1 MPRTL
6 GPAVEPA
13 ERPRIVRRAVRV
25 LLIDPAERV
34 LLFQDSDPNIGA
46 SWWIVPGGGIDPGES
61 EADAV
66 VREIEEETG
75 FRLEPGAAAGPL
87 ARRRVVHGFSDVIIE
102 QAESF
107 YVASTPA
114 FTVSVAGHTEL
125 EQQTLQQH
133 RWWTR
138 AELAATSELVWP
150 VRLAELWALRATPD
164 RWPVELGDVEESS
177 VPV

>member
-6 GPAVEPA
+6 GPAVAPGA
-13 ERPRIVRRAVRV
+13 RPRIVRRAVRV
-25 LLIDPAERV
+25 LLLDPADRI

-66 VREIEEETG
+66 VREVEEETG

-87 ARRRVVHGFSDVIIE
+87 ARRYVVHGFTDVIIE
-102 QAESF
+102 QHESF
-107 YVASTPA
+107 YAARTPA
-114 FTVSVAGHTEL
+114 FEVDVTGHTEL
-125 EQQTLQQH
+125 EQQTLQQN

-138 AELAATSELVWP
+138 TEVESAAEIIWP
-150 VRLAELWALRATPD
+150 VRLTELWDLVATPD
-164 RWPVELGDVEESS
+164 RWPLDLGDVEESS
-177 VPV
+177 VAV